1 MLLTGTGVAVAMGQG
16 AAGCGGCGGCG
27 DGSCPAG
34 GAAAALSAVY
44 ERTEPSQQAF
54 SIPFI
59 CVSPLSS
66 FYFP

>member
-1 MLLTGTGVAVAMGQG
+1 MWPWPWGRGLWGLW
-16 AAGCGGCGGCG
+16 
-27 DGSCPAG
+27 GSILPYGG

>member
-16 AAGCGGCGGCG
+16 AVGLRGCGGCG